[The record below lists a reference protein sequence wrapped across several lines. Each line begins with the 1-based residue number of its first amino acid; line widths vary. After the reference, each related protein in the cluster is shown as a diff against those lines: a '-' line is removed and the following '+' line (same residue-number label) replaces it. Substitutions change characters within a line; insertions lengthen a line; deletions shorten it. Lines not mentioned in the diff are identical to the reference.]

1 MPAGKLI
8 EEVGLKGYSIG
19 DAKVSEKHANFIINT
34 GNATSDD
41 IIKLINY
48 IKKKVKEETNI
59 ELTLEQE
66 IIK

>member
-1 MPAGKLI
+1 M
-8 EEVGLKGYSIG
+8 
-19 DAKVSEKHANFIINT
+19 VSLKHANFIINT